1 MLRLKK
7 RRTRE
12 GTNVRPMRQR
22 TGLRTTAYLFTLV
35 VLIYVF
41 VFMGTPYIV
50 YQPGSASEVAPMIKV
65 KNGDADEKG
74 TFMMTTVSASYAN
87 VALLIASLFNPNSE
101 VVPKETRLGEKSEE
115 EYAAV
120 QVFNMDTSQLLAVQ
134 AAYHAAGIPYTNVP
148 DYLFV
153 YSVPLEGNRTKFQPG
168 DRIIK
173 VGGHTMPSTE
183 ALTAMLAGK
192 KIGDKVSVTVERG
205 GKSITEDVRLIEVK
219 DDKNAA
225 GRPGLGI
232 IIAAVQK
239 VKPKEAGK
247 EVSFVATNVGGP
259 SAGLMFTMEIYSQL
273 TEGDLTK
280 GYRVAGTGTI
290 DAEGNVGPIGG
301 VKHKI
306 VAADREK
313 AEIFFVPDDN
323 YKEAKARA
331 DAIGT
336 DMKLVSVSTLKEA
349 LDYME
354 TLPVKP

>member
-1 MLRLKK
+1 MKAIRH
-7 RRTRE
+7 
-12 GTNVRPMRQR
+12 R
-22 TGLRTTAYLFTLV
+22 TGLRTAFYLFTLV

-65 KNGDADEKG
+65 ENGDEDEKG

-87 VALLIASLFNPNSE
+87 VALLVASAFNSNSE
-101 VVPKETRLGEKSEE
+101 VVAKETRLGDKSEE

-120 QVFNMDTSQLLAVQ
+120 QVFNMDSSQSYAVQ
-134 AAYHAAGIPYTNVP
+134 AAYHAAGIPFENKP

-153 YSVPLEGNRTKFQPG
+153 YSVPEEGNRIQFQPG
-168 DRIIK
+168 DRILTVAGQGI
-173 VGGHTMPSTE
+173 PDAE
-183 ALTAMLAGK
+183 ALTKLLAGR
-192 KIGDKVSVTVERG
+192 KIGDTVAITLKRG
-205 GKSITEDVRLIEVK
+205 SKELQEDVKLIEIK
-219 DDKNAA
+219 DAESGA
-225 GRPGLGI
+225 SRPGLGV

-239 VKPKEAGK
+239 VEAKEAGK

-273 TEGDLTK
+273 TPGDLTK

-290 DAEGNVGPIGG
+290 DPEGKVGPIGG

-306 VAADREK
+306 VAADHEK
-313 AEIFFVPDDN
+313 AEIFFVPIDN
-323 YKEAKARA
+323 YLEAKTKA
-331 DAIGT
+331 DQIGT
-336 DMKLVSVSTLKEA
+336 AIKLVPVSTLQEA

-354 TLPVKP
+354 GLPVKP